1 MDGGFSSKAK
11 CRVHLASEGELG
23 FDAEVFVG
31 AFDTGEHN
39 IVVAVWGVRWNGPA
53 KGVFQGVLKVAANG
67 ILVVQWSTI
76 PGNMDMNLIEIDG
89 IGQDADK
96 VEADIGS
103 LLERIWVSV
112 SGISVQGEDTLVI
125 IALRPLDLGGVTNNG
140 FTSDELGSGV
150 LGRLDQVWHDI
161 GGHEVLDVE
170 WVDLEG
176 ISRDTGGE
184 GQESTKLHFFL

>member
-23 FDAEVFVG
+23 FNAEVFVG

-53 KGVFQGVLKVAANG
+53 KGVFEGVLKVAANG

-89 IGQDADK
+89 IG
-96 VEADIGS
+96 
-103 LLERIWVSV
+103 
-112 SGISVQGEDTLVI
+112 
-125 IALRPLDLGGVTNNG
+125 
-140 FTSDELGSGV
+140 
-150 LGRLDQVWHDI
+150 
-161 GGHEVLDVE
+161 
-170 WVDLEG
+170 
-176 ISRDTGGE
+176 
-184 GQESTKLHFFL
+184 HF